1 MVATL
6 SGGAARLVDAIG
18 QHVVMP
24 LPELL
29 ADPALELVSGS
40 RPSLCSEEA
49 LAGLPETA
57 VERARWWE
65 RHIVEILT
73 GRPPGSAPGTR
84 PRPEFDPT
92 RQSLRQRELA
102 KLAELQAAGYELSR
116 NALQRRRFAYERDG
130 LLGVVD
136 GRHNRRQPVFGR
148 VDERVVAAVRD
159 AIDGETDLSTGTV
172 QRLQRRWLRRWWP
185 SMAATM
191 LRRCRRSRR
200 FIGWSNAWLKAG
212 TRLGRRGPA
221 ARCPSS
227 PMARSGRSRWPARVK

>member
-1 MVATL
+1 MRTGVVREGDEIRLSSGVFMVATL

-92 RQSLRQRELA
+92 RQS
-102 KLAELQAAGYELSR
+102 S
-116 NALQRRRFAYERDG
+116 
-130 LLGVVD
+130 
-136 GRHNRRQPVFGR
+136 
-148 VDERVVAAVRD
+148 
-159 AIDGETDLSTGTV
+159 
-172 QRLQRRWLRRWWP
+172 
-185 SMAATM
+185 
-191 LRRCRRSRR
+191 
-200 FIGWSNAWLKAG
+200 
-212 TRLGRRGPA
+212 
-221 ARCPSS
+221 
-227 PMARSGRSRWPARVK
+227 